1 MLVFQAAADAIRT
14 GRAAA
19 LVTVTGR
26 GGSVPRQPGAR
37 MLVYEDGAIVG
48 TVGGGAFEHRCR
60 SEALLSIAEGLPRRL
75 AVHLTQDL
83 GMCCGGAMEAF
94 IEPLRPRPAL
104 VVYGAGHVGQATVQ
118 MAAPLGWE
126 LHLVDAREEWIHS
139 PALPPTLTRHHDD
152 PRRVL
157 ERLPRGPRALHFV
170 VTHDH
175 SLDQD
180 LVEALLPQDLGWLGL
195 IASKA
200 KVTRFLLRYRAAGMD
215 PALFAR
221 LRSPVG
227 LDIGAVEPAEI
238 AVAVLAELVQHVR
251 RSTGAARPL
260 ADAPLPLRD
269 RARER

>member
-1 MLVFQAAADAIRT
+1 
-14 GRAAA
+14 
-19 LVTVTGR
+19 
-26 GGSVPRQPGAR
+26 
-37 MLVYEDGAIVG
+37 MLVYDDGGIVG

-60 SEALLSIAEGLPRRL
+60 SEALQSIAEGLPRRL

-94 IEPLRPRPAL
+94 IEPLRARPAL
-104 VVYGAGHVGQATVQ
+104 VVYGAGHVGQATVR

-139 PALPPTLTRHHDD
+139 DALPPTLTRHHDD

-157 ERLPRGPRALHFV
+157 DRLPQGPRALHFV

-175 SLDQD
+175 ALDQD
-180 LVEALLPQDLGWLGL
+180 IVETLLPRELGWLGL

-200 KVTRFLLRYRAAGMD
+200 KVTRFLLRFRAAGMD
-215 PALFAR
+215 PALFSR

-227 LDIGAVEPAEI
+227 LDIGAIEPAEI
-238 AVAVLAELVQHVR
+238 AVSVLAELVQHVR
-251 RSTGAARPL
+251 QSSREARPL

-269 RARER
+269 RARDT